1 MIALREQMNNVERW
15 NEKAKEYSA
24 LPIIY
29 GAYKLCYKKYV
40 ERKDLNENFI
50 KWHHEHNSYD
60 YLIYKEFCT

>member
-15 NEKAKEYSA
+15 NEKAREYSA

-40 ERKDLNENFI
+40 ERRK
-50 KWHHEHNSYD
+50 
-60 YLIYKEFCT
+60 TV